1 MSNYI
6 EQPQQDHVE
15 KRIVGVFTKQAWG
28 GRKGDDAIF
37 VGEEQFDATDAVLKL
52 SHAELIELQDNYENT
67 DEIGRSI
74 VGWDGPCEVRL
85 VGSIQSYFGVE
96 SIEDVTPAM
105 LAQAV
110 LEHDGELSNY
120 IEQAAA
126 SQDKAVDLKNT
137 LGQVAT
143 APFYIW
149 ANDDCANKANNFKE
163 AKAIRLTLFNEGG
176 ESVHIVDADGVEVV
190 DAEIEAHEALVNAGY
205 FAGARKPEVK
215 PEFHGAFMVNDP
227 QDSEGFAI
235 VGDDIASLILEARDR
250 LIEPASEREMSNYIE
265 HSASGKTG
273 TFAAKYDQHA
283 ERNGQTF
290 TVLGAVDPKTYDA
303 TECGEMF
310 SIRFA
315 DGVQIDAWPEEVES
329 AMNEARLVNNDEE
342 VVVKLADGCTLRSG
356 VYDPHKEGALTSGE
370 YVRLCDPDGEEIL
383 YWDQEEWAND
393 PALVMGAI
401 MNAAAG
407 LRVHHVDSPSPGM

>member
-1 MSNYI
+1 MKLSNYI
-6 EQPQQDHVE
+6 EQP
-15 KRIVGVFTKQAWG
+15 
-28 GRKGDDAIF
+28 
-37 VGEEQFDATDAVLKL
+37 
-52 SHAELIELQDNYENT
+52 
-67 DEIGRSI
+67 
-74 VGWDGPCEVRL
+74 
-85 VGSIQSYFGVE
+85 
-96 SIEDVTPAM
+96 
-105 LAQAV
+105 
-110 LEHDGELSNY
+110 
-120 IEQAAA
+120 AA

-250 LIEPASEREMSNYIE
+250 LIEPASEREMSNYID
-265 HSASGKTG
+265 HPASGKTG

-290 TVLGAVDPKTYDA
+290 TVLGTVDPATYDA
-303 TECGEMF
+303 EECGTMYC
-310 SIRFA
+310 IRFA
-315 DGVQIDAWPEEVES
+315 DGAEIEAWPEEVET
-329 AMNEARLVNNDEE
+329 AIVARSPVDCL
-342 VVVKLADGCTLRSG
+342 CQSG
-356 VYDPHKEGALTSGE
+356 HNPT
-370 YVRLCDPDGEEIL
+370 
-383 YWDQEEWAND
+383 
-393 PALVMGAI
+393 
-401 MNAAAG
+401 
-407 LRVHHVDSPSPGM
+407 

>member
-1 MSNYI
+1 M
-6 EQPQQDHVE
+6 
-15 KRIVGVFTKQAWG
+15 K
-28 GRKGDDAIF
+28 
-37 VGEEQFDATDAVLKL
+37 
-52 SHAELIELQDNYENT
+52 
-67 DEIGRSI
+67 
-74 VGWDGPCEVRL
+74 
-85 VGSIQSYFGVE
+85 
-96 SIEDVTPAM
+96 
-105 LAQAV
+105 
-110 LEHDGELSNY
+110 
-120 IEQAAA
+120 
-126 SQDKAVDLKNT
+126 
-137 LGQVAT
+137 
-143 APFYIW
+143 
-149 ANDDCANKANNFKE
+149 
-163 AKAIRLTLFNEGG
+163 
-176 ESVHIVDADGVEVV
+176 
-190 DAEIEAHEALVNAGY
+190 
-205 FAGARKPEVK
+205 
-215 PEFHGAFMVNDP
+215 
-227 QDSEGFAI
+227 
-235 VGDDIASLILEARDR
+235 
-250 LIEPASEREMSNYIE
+250 MSNYIE
-265 HSASGKTG
+265 HPASGKTG
-273 TFAAKYDQHA
+273 TFIAKYDQHA

>member
-1 MSNYI
+1 MPKSTFDTEQEANDYKREHQLFQRVAVPLIGRGKWALIFPI
-6 EQPQQDHVE
+6 EAHITVNDGAPDGMREPSGSLKFNQHVGFQLGGFTVGHAATMT
-15 KRIVGVFTKQAWG
+15 RCNAVGTIVGVEDRD
-28 GRKGDDAIF
+28 GRLF
-37 VGEEQFDATDAVLKL
+37 VTVEFEEPQPVDCPEGSTNKRF
-52 SHAELIELQDNYENT
+52 ELTHTNIT
-67 DEIGRSI
+67 S
-74 VGWDGPCEVRL
+74 
-85 VGSIQSYFGVE
+85 
-96 SIEDVTPAM
+96 T
-105 LAQAV
+105 
-110 LEHDGELSNY
+110 
-120 IEQAAA
+120 
-126 SQDKAVDLKNT
+126 
-137 LGQVAT
+137 
-143 APFYIW
+143 W
-149 ANDDCANKANNFKE
+149 A
-163 AKAIRLTLFNEGG
+163 
-176 ESVHIVDADGVEVV
+176 
-190 DAEIEAHEALVNAGY
+190 
-205 FAGARKPEVK
+205 KP
-215 PEFHGAFMVNDP
+215 
-227 QDSEGFAI
+227 
-235 VGDDIASLILEARDR
+235 VGDRNL
-250 LIEPASEREMSNYIE
+250 SNYIE

-356 VYDPHKEGALTSGE
+356 VYDPHIEGALTSGE

>member
-1 MSNYI
+1 
-6 EQPQQDHVE
+6 
-15 KRIVGVFTKQAWG
+15 
-28 GRKGDDAIF
+28 
-37 VGEEQFDATDAVLKL
+37 
-52 SHAELIELQDNYENT
+52 
-67 DEIGRSI
+67 
-74 VGWDGPCEVRL
+74 
-85 VGSIQSYFGVE
+85 
-96 SIEDVTPAM
+96 
-105 LAQAV
+105 
-110 LEHDGELSNY
+110 
-120 IEQAAA
+120 
-126 SQDKAVDLKNT
+126 
-137 LGQVAT
+137 
-143 APFYIW
+143 
-149 ANDDCANKANNFKE
+149 
-163 AKAIRLTLFNEGG
+163 
-176 ESVHIVDADGVEVV
+176 
-190 DAEIEAHEALVNAGY
+190 
-205 FAGARKPEVK
+205 
-215 PEFHGAFMVNDP
+215 
-227 QDSEGFAI
+227 
-235 VGDDIASLILEARDR
+235 
-250 LIEPASEREMSNYIE
+250 MSNYIE
-265 HSASGKTG
+265 HSDPTLFAKYAGPRALDETSIGDIPLHEQQAYWASLGESGEMTDDDANRLYAAWHAAQVSFSGLSAPLEQREVSNYTDPNEFLLSEYSKYAERIAEGDPMEFDDWLAGSDLPEIVKAREIAKVQERNLSNYIEHPASGKTG
-273 TFAAKYDQHA
+273 TFTAKYDQHA

-329 AMNEARLVNNDEE
+329 AMNEARLVNIDEE